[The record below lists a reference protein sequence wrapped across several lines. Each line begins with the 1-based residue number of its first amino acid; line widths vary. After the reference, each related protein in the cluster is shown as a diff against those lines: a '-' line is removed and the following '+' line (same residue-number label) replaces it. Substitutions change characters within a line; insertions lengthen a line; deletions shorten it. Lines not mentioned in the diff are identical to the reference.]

1 MMGTALVA
9 LVAAVIGGGVSL
21 ASVFLT
27 QRGAER
33 GWVRDHERIE
43 RHRREDQVRQWDSRL
58 LEERRAAYSRLHATA
73 RAARDALAACMHD
86 LRRAGALEEVR
97 RVELEE
103 RWSAYVVQ
111 HAESHMIV
119 SDAVLPLLGAANGS
133 LRQIYGLVKRLDT
146 GQPRQD
152 ESVGVLSRR
161 MDDLWERLTDLRDEM
176 RRDLGITARVEP
188 PVAE

>member
-1 MMGTALVA
+1 MGAALLA
-9 LVAAVIGGGVSL
+9 LAAAVIGGGVSL
-21 ASVFLT
+21 ASVLLT

-33 GWVRDHERIE
+33 GWVREHERIE
-43 RHRREDQVRQWDSRL
+43 RHRREDLVRQWDSRL

-86 LRRAGALEEVR
+86 LRRAGAVDEAQR
-97 RVELEE
+97 AELDE

-119 SDAVLPLLGAANGS
+119 SDAVLPVLGAANGS

-152 ESVGVLSRR
+152 ESVAVLSRR
-161 MDDLWERLTDLRDEM
+161 MDELWSQLTDLRDEM
-176 RRDLGITARVEP
+176 RRDLGVTARVEP
-188 PVAE
+188 PSR